1 MPKPSDAIAVARLE
15 AMELL
20 AAINAHVDAHFEVL
34 PETANW
40 GDAGDA
46 KWIVAR
52 LRDITDRIR
61 GTDC

>member
-1 MPKPSDAIAVARLE
+1 MPKPNDAIATARLE

-20 AAINAHVDAHFEVL
+20 TAISAHVDAHFEVL

-46 KWIVAR
+46 NWIVAR
-52 LRDITDRIR
+52 LRDIHDRIR
-61 GTDC
+61 GTER

>member
-1 MPKPSDAIAVARLE
+1 MPKPSDAIATARLE

-20 AAINAHVDAHFEVL
+20 AAINAHVDARFKVL

-40 GDAGDA
+40 GDVGDA